1 MVLSGLDHIDDGTV
15 GALRTGVLLGD
26 VPDPFGPTVS
36 GLQLAAQMAT
46 TGDGTKMGPLVPS
59 VLVRLEGAA
68 LATLAVYLY
77 VEFGGAG
84 SSSLP

>member
-1 MVLSGLDHIDDGTV
+1 MAPSAHFAREFFSAT
-15 GALRTGVLLGD
+15 
-26 VPDPFGPTVS
+26 FPTRL